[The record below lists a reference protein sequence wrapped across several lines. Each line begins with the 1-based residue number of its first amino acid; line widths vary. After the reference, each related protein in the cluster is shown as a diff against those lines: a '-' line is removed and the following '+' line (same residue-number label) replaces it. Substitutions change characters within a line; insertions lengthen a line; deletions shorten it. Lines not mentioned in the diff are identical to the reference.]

1 MDEGE
6 SVGEIDFNSPLK
18 ALQAHF
24 CRTIHFPDQIL
35 LLLTPL
41 REDPNFNQKKIRSLF
56 FIENTLLGSST
67 GDGDGTVCQSRRK
80 YKKKEEGTFKPND
93 DIVSHN

>member
-24 CRTIHFPDQIL
+24 CRTIHFPDQ
-35 LLLTPL
+35 
-41 REDPNFNQKKIRSLF
+41 DPNFNQKKIRSLF

-67 GDGDGTVCQSRRK
+67 GDGDDTVCQSRRK
-80 YKKKEEGTFKPND
+80 YNKKKKKEGTFKPND
-93 DIVSHN
+93 DTVLHN

>member
-24 CRTIHFPDQIL
+24 CRTIHFLDQIL
-35 LLLTPL
+35 LRLTPL
-41 REDPNFNQKKIRSLF
+41 RQDPNFKKKIGSLF
-56 FIENTLLGSST
+56 FIDKYSSREQSST
-67 GDGDGTVCQSRRK
+67 GDGDGTDSRGENT
-80 YKKKEEGTFKPND
+80 KK
-93 DIVSHN
+93 